1 MLQIVSRDTPLTR
14 KIEPLI
20 NLYYGRPFRE
30 LVRLFMRALAGS
42 KNGGGRTMGAG
53 IVQRRLASASEA
65 LLGHA
70 FYFARDPRSVINWY
84 ELRVYSQNGEDGI
97 LLYIFS
103 KIGVTN
109 RTFVEFGELVKVSSA
124 IPQIYA

>member
-1 MLQIVSRDTPLTR
+1 MST
-14 KIEPLI
+14 
-20 NLYYGRPFRE
+20 
-30 LVRLFMRALAGS
+30 
-42 KNGGGRTMGAG
+42 G

-65 LLGHA
+65 LLGHR
-70 FYFARDPRSVINWY
+70 FYFARDPRNVINWY